1 MLGPR
6 QDLDPDDGP
15 QQILG
20 RPIGFGSPDSGRSRP
35 GTTIGPSRRPGPTYG
50 PAPGPNLATED
61 VPMPSVRTLALVLR
75 TWDVFET
82 SSVALLMTRELGKV
96 SGLAKGARRL
106 KSPMQGGLDLLGVSD
121 IVLLHKGTD
130 ALDLIIEASP
140 VERFDPLRRD
150 LASPVCRLL
159 HRRAAVG
166 ADRLPRPPPRALR
179 RGHGDAPAP
188 GRSRAAARAGVP
200 VRAGLPPRAGPDAR
214 PRRLRPLRAWR
225 LKLGAR
231 HSPSAWRPAASSA
244 PIAAPASPTSRRSRG
259 SSLAAIRILASPG
272 SAWKGL
278 DLPPS
283 ARVPIRA
290 TLGAVLSHAIGRR
303 PRLLPFLGV

>member
-1 MLGPR
+1 
-6 QDLDPDDGP
+6 
-15 QQILG
+15 
-20 RPIGFGSPDSGRSRP
+20 
-35 GTTIGPSRRPGPTYG
+35 
-50 PAPGPNLATED
+50 
-61 VPMPSVRTLALVLR
+61 MPSVRTLALVLR

-106 KSPMQGGLDLLGVSD
+106 KSPMQGGLDVLGVSD

-150 LASPVCRLL
+150 LASLYAGYYIAELL
-159 HRRAAVG
+159 SELTDTHDPHPKLFDAATVT
-166 ADRLPRPPPRALR
+166 LR
-179 RGHGDAPAP
+179 HLGDPA
-188 GRSRAAARAGVP
+188 
-200 VRAGLPPRAGPDAR
+200 
-214 PRRLRPLRAWR
+214 LRPLRVFRFELACLR
-225 LKLGAR
+225 ELGLMPALDDCAHCGVEVEAR
-231 HSPSAWRPAASSA
+231 GEAFSFGLATGGVLCPDCRPGVPHVATVS
-244 PIAAPASPTSRRSRG
+244 G

-290 TLGAVLSHAIGRR
+290 TLGAVLSHSIGRR